1 MMTIE
6 EAIKTAIEYEK
17 KICNL
22 YRQASSKTKDAVA
35 TRIFDA
41 LGDDEE
47 SHIAYLNDRLRQWQ
61 QTGRITAE
69 KLETYIPSR
78 EVIDREI
85 DKLKPRLARN
95 DQKSEKQMFSKA
107 LHLEVETSRFY
118 ERMVAEMSNEGR
130 EMFARFVEI
139 ENGHIDMVQAEL
151 DYISG
156 TGYWFDFKEFDM
168 SGY

>member
-1 MMTIE
+1 MTIE

-17 KICNL
+17 NIRNL
-22 YRQASSKTKDAVA
+22 YREAASASEDPAA
-35 TRIFDA
+35 IRIFNA
-41 LGDDEE
+41 LGNDEE
-47 SHIAYLNDRLRQWQ
+47 GHLAYLNDRLRQWR

-69 KLETYIPSR
+69 KLETNIPSR
-78 EVIDREI
+78 EVINREI
-85 DKLKPRLARN
+85 EKLNPRMAQG

-107 LHLEVETSRFY
+107 LKLEVETSRFY
-118 ERMVAEMSNEGR
+118 EQMVAKMSDEGR
-130 EMFARFVEI
+130 KMFARFVEI